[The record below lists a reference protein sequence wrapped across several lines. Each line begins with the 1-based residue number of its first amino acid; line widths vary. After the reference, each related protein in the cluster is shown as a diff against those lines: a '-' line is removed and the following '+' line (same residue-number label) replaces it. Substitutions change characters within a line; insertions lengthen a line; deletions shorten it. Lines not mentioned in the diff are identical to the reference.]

1 MRVVEI
7 FDRTKV
13 ILEIT
18 FLCSL
23 RSLGEPVHELDMHT
37 HKYSSTF
44 RLPSAPWK
52 LHFNIKFFFYFFFF
66 VDLYGSQGLFA
77 LHEKSDPWEMLV
89 SSS

>member
-1 MRVVEI
+1 MQYYVNECSERKKKWVAVKQCNIRHPYNMRVVEI

-44 RLPSAPWK
+44 RLPSAP
-52 LHFNIKFFFYFFFF
+52 
-66 VDLYGSQGLFA
+66 
-77 LHEKSDPWEMLV
+77 
-89 SSS
+89 